1 MTTLGTKLRKFRTV
15 AKLSQ
20 QEIADKL
27 NVRQATYSNWEKGET
42 KPSLDHIIK
51 LSEVLNVPVQEFLP
65 NSIYVY
71 NQDNGDN
78 SLNGFNVGLNEEG
91 LQKILEPIYLLM
103 QQNNSQN
110 EIIKNL
116 LEQNK
121 ELIEILKNKK

>member
-27 NVRQATYSNWEKGET
+27 NIRQATYSNWEKGET

-51 LSEVLNVPVQEFLP
+51 LSEVFNVPVQEFLP
-65 NSIYVY
+65 TSNVY
-71 NQDNGDN
+71 IHNQENNDNAMGIN
-78 SLNGFNVGLNEEG
+78 FGLDDKD
-91 LQKILEPIYLLM
+91 LQKILEPIHLLI

-121 ELIEILKNKK
+121 ELIELLKNKK

>member
-65 NSIYVY
+65 INEVY
-71 NQDNGDN
+71 IHNQDNNDN
-78 SLNGFNVGLNEEG
+78 SNSFNVGLNEEN

-121 ELIEILKNKK
+121 ELIELLKNKK